1 MLREHIN
8 DIMTR
13 WNPKERRGSLY
24 DPVLFLET
32 PEQARKL
39 IRHLQRELNKA
50 RRERNKELASEIGE
64 ILIRVEHLS
73 KKFFH
78 WEETMR
84 RSQREEDLREIKKLP
99 LGF

>member
-13 WNPKERRGSLY
+13 WSPKERRGSLY
-24 DPVLFLET
+24 DPVMFLET

-39 IRHLQRELNKA
+39 ISHLQHELKKA
-50 RRERNKELASEIGE
+50 RRERNQELVSEVGE
-64 ILIRVEHLS
+64 ILSRVENLS
-73 KKFFH
+73 KKFFR
-78 WEETMR
+78 WEENMR
-84 RSQREEDLREIKKLP
+84 RSLREEDLREIKKLP

>member
-13 WNPKERRGSLY
+13 WSPRERAGSSY
-24 DPVLFLET
+24 DPSLFLET

-39 IRHLQRELNKA
+39 IRHLREELEKA
-50 RRERNKELASEIGE
+50 RREKNIELMDEVGE
-64 ILIRVEHLS
+64 NLLKVERLS
-73 KKFFH
+73 RKFFR
-78 WEETMR
+78 WEEKIS
-84 RSQREEDLREIKKLP
+84 RSLHAQDLREIEKLP